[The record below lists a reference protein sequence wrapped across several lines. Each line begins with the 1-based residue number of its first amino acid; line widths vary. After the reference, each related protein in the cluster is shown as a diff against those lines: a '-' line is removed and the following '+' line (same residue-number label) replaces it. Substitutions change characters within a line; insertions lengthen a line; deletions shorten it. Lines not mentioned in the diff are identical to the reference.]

1 MTDKPSA
8 ETNTQQTSPDLPR
21 LGFFALLKEILWAFL
36 GVRNR
41 KGYEQTF
48 QRANVRDIV
57 LVGIFATLLLIATLV
72 SIVYLVISQVV
83 P

>member
-1 MTDKPSA
+1 MT
-8 ETNTQQTSPDLPR
+8 NSPATEKNVIPEALELSP

-48 QRANVRDIV
+48 NRANIRDIV
-57 LVGIFATLLLIATLV
+57 LVGIFATLLLIATLI